1 MTWFRQGRRSGRES
15 EEREPAEAAE
25 REPGEVPEARLHATV
40 RGVVQGVGFR
50 YWTLGEAEKRGLVG
64 SAGNLLD
71 GTVEVTAEGTRDD
84 VEALLDWLRS
94 GNTPGRVDEVDATI
108 GPATGEFTRFSL
120 F

>member
-1 MTWFRQGRRSGRES
+1 MTWFRHGRSSGRDS
-15 EEREPAEAAE
+15 EGRAPGDAAG
-25 REPGEVPEARLHATV
+25 RAPGDVPEARLHATV
-40 RGVVQGVGFR
+40 SGVVQGVGFR

-71 GTVEVTAEGTRDD
+71 GTVEVTAEGARED
-84 VEALLDWLRS
+84 VEGLLAWLRS
-94 GNTPGRVDEVDATI
+94 GDTPGRVDEVEATI